1 MRPLGIPL
9 FLAMSVLAAFGG
21 PVEFNLPAQ
30 PASQTLMAFARQ
42 AGVEVL
48 FSSADLKN
56 VQTVAAI
63 GTYEPAEAIA
73 LMLAGTGFTANRTA
87 AGKFIVRRDRAP
99 PTTTDP
105 ENSDPTTPRGKRGS
119 SAGDGPGK
127 DEIIKLAAFIVTPSS
142 FGISDNRIAQNATL
156 TSAELQPL
164 PQLGEDLYRTISRLP
179 GLSNNEISA
188 KFMVR
193 GAPNREVLARFDGVD
208 LVEPFHLKDYDGA
221 LSIIDLETVG
231 NINLITAGFTAE
243 YGDRLAGVFTIESQ
257 PDSGAKMRTTLGLSV
272 TNMRATNQGEFAG
285 GDGQWMV
292 AARRGYIDLALKL
305 GGNNVKD
312 SPTYYDVSTKVQ
324 YRLDQNQTISLHA
337 MHAGD
342 TLKRVNLT
350 PPHPDVRTSYESSYL
365 WGRWLGEFGD
375 RVSGEA
381 VLSFSRLDWS
391 RSGDG
396 LYDEVDTSV
405 IHPLTLRDKR
415 SLDTVS
421 LRNDWTVNLTEHALI
436 RTGYEF
442 KSAEAHYDYSL
453 SRVRYALS
461 DGVLGTE
468 TLAIDTHVKPT
479 GNQAGAYISPRF
491 QPWAALI
498 VEPGIRFDH
507 ESWTGDSSWS
517 PRFNASYTMGHTTVR
532 AAWGVYQQAQGLHE
546 LSVGDGET
554 TFHPSE
560 RAEQRVIGI
569 SHKLNSGIEMRLEGY
584 VRLSTR
590 LRPYWT
596 NLTEPF
602 NFLPETLYD
611 RVELQPKQSRSRG
624 VELFVQQR
632 RGRFGW
638 GASYAYAVNE
648 DQVGG
653 RWMPR
658 YWDQRHTFYMDVT
671 YVPARDWQLSAAWQF
686 HTGWPYTDQNFHL
699 VHLNNGEVTYAWY
712 YGQTNALRAPAYHR
726 LDLRATRTYRF
737 AQGTL
742 RVFVDIW
749 NAYDRK
755 NEAGFDSHYAY
766 VSSGQLVVVKTPG
779 KMLSILPSAGL
790 SWEF

>member
-1 MRPLGIPL
+1 
-9 FLAMSVLAAFGG
+9 MSVLAAFGG

-87 AGKFIVRRDRAP
+87 AGKFVVRRERAP

-179 GLSNNEISA
+179 GLSGNDFSA

-193 GAPNREVLARFDGVD
+193 GAPNNQLLARFDGVD
-208 LVEPFHLKDYDGA
+208 LVEPFHLKDFDGS

-231 NINLITAGFTAE
+231 SIDLTTGGFTAQ
-243 YGDRLAGVFTIESQ
+243 YGDRLAGVFTIETQ
-257 PDSGAKMRTTLGLSV
+257 ADPGAKMRTTLGLSV
-272 TNMRATNQGEFAG
+272 TDLRATNQGEFAG
-285 GDGQWMV
+285 GDGQWMI
-292 AARRGYIDLALKL
+292 AARRGYVDLALKL
-305 GGNNVKD
+305 GGNKVKD
-312 SPTYYDVSTKVQ
+312 SPTYYDVSGKTQ
-324 YRLDQNQTISLHA
+324 YRLSPNQTISLHVL
-337 MHAGD
+337 HAGD
-342 TLKRVNLT
+342 TFKSLNNT
-350 PPHPDVRTSYESSYL
+350 PPDPDLRSSYDSTYL
-365 WGRWLGEFGD
+365 WGRWLGGFGD
-375 RVSGEA
+375 RVSGEV
-381 VLSFSRLDWS
+381 VLSFSRLDWH
-391 RSGDG
+391 RKGDG

-405 IHPLTLRDKR
+405 IHPLTLRDDR
-415 SLDTVS
+415 SLDTVGM
-421 LRNDWTVNLTEHALI
+421 RNDWTINLTEHALV
-436 RTGYEF
+436 RTGFEF
-442 KSAEAHYDYSL
+442 KSTEARYDYSL

-468 TLAIDTHVKPT
+468 TLAIDTHIRPN
-479 GNQAGAYISPRF
+479 GDQAGAYITPRF
-491 QPWAALI
+491 QPWVPLI
-498 VEPGIRFDH
+498 IEPGIRFDR

-517 PRFNASYTMGHTTVR
+517 PRLNASYTRGHTTLR
-532 AAWGVYQQAQGLHE
+532 AAWGLYRQAQGLHE

-554 TFHPSE
+554 TFRSPEH
-560 RAEQRVIGI
+560 AEQRVIGI
-569 SHKLNSGIEMRLEGY
+569 SHKLDSGIELRLEAY
-584 VRLSTR
+584 ERLSTQ
-590 LRPYWT
+590 LRPYWV

-602 NFLPETLYD
+602 NYMPETLYD
-611 RVELQPKQSRSRG
+611 RVELNPTRSRARG
-624 VELFVQQR
+624 VELFAEHR
-632 RGRFGW
+632 GSGRFGW
-638 GASYAYAVNE
+638 SASYAYARNE
-648 DQVGG
+648 DLIDG
-653 RWMPR
+653 RWFPR

-671 YVPARDWQLSAAWQF
+671 YVPARNWQLSAAWQY
-686 HTGWPYTDQNFHL
+686 HTGWSYTEQNFHL
-699 VHLNNGEVTYAWY
+699 VHLNNGGLAYAWD
-712 YGQTNALRAPAYHR
+712 YGEMGARHAPAYHR

-737 AQGTL
+737 EQGTL

-755 NEAGFDSHYAY
+755 NEVGYDKHFAY
-766 VSSGQLVVVKTPG
+766 ISNGQLYVVKTPG